1 MSASSPPPEPPAA
14 PRRRVWPWAL
24 LALAALVS
32 VASLLAS
39 SSVFDA
45 RRIEV
50 EGNRRRSTLQLLAL
64 ARITP
69 TTNVLWLDA
78 AEAARRLERD
88 PWVAE
93 ASVHRSLP
101 STVRITVVER
111 TPAAVVRSAVS
122 SLLVADDGTVLG
134 PLDAEPGTAPGLP
147 VIAGPGS
154 LPSREEPSE
163 VRAAL
168 ALRPMDAALRA
179 RVRRI
184 TVGTEGSVTLRLR
197 SGTLVRYGP
206 VEETER
212 KAAAIEGVVEWAIEN
227 GRPLATIDVRAP
239 EAPTAEPAR

>member
-1 MSASSPPPEPPAA
+1 MSASSPATERPAA
-14 PRRRVWPWAL
+14 RRRRVWPWAL

-32 VASLLAS
+32 VGALLAS

-45 RRIEV
+45 RRIQV
-50 EGNRRRSTLQLLAL
+50 EGNRRRTTLQLLAL

-88 PWVAE
+88 PWIAE

-101 STVRITVVER
+101 STVRIAVVER
-111 TPAAVVRSAVS
+111 TPAAIVRSALP

-134 PLDAEPGTAPGLP
+134 PLDAQPGTAPGLP

-154 LPSREEPSE
+154 LSSGEGATE
-163 VRAAL
+163 VWAARAL
-168 ALRPMDAALRA
+168 GPMDAALRA

-184 TVGTEGSVTLRLR
+184 TVGAEGSLTLRLR
-197 SGTLVRYGP
+197 SGTLVRYGR
-206 VEETER
+206 VEETAR

-227 GRPLATIDVRAP
+227 GRTLASIDVRAP